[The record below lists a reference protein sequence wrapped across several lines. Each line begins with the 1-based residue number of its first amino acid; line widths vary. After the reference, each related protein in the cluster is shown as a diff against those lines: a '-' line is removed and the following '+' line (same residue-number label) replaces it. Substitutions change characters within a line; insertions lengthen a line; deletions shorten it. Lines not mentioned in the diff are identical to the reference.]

1 MATPI
6 HGQGSSARDCLFQVS
21 AQESFRAAPRAYAV
35 LCGPWLAL
43 ALLWGYAS
51 LKRGEVQLTAILVC
65 LLPALLF
72 AFWLRGFA
80 LELHTD
86 SFLYR
91 SRFGG
96 MKAALYRD
104 IADLVASA
112 AAPVTGN
119 PLRGKLR
126 LSSGATVSINW
137 KVFPRE
143 ALIALSRRVR
153 AAI

>member
-1 MATPI
+1 
-6 HGQGSSARDCLFQVS
+6 VS
-21 AQESFRAAPRAYAV
+21 AKQSFRASPSSYAV
-35 LCGPWLAL
+35 LCGPWFVL
-43 ALLWGYAS
+43 ALLWGYIS

-80 LELHTD
+80 LELHAD

-96 MKAALYRD
+96 MRAALYRD
-104 IADLVASA
+104 IAALTVSA
-112 AAPVTGN
+112 ASPVTGDS
-119 PLRGKLR
+119 LRGHMR
-126 LSSGATVSINW
+126 LSAGAPISINW

-143 ALIALSRRVR
+143 ALDALSQRVR
-153 AAI
+153 AAV

>member
-1 MATPI
+1 
-6 HGQGSSARDCLFQVS
+6 V
-21 AQESFRAAPRAYAV
+21 
-35 LCGPWLAL
+35 L
-43 ALLWGYAS
+43 ALLWGYIS

-72 AFWLRGFA
+72 AFWLRGFS

-96 MKAALYRD
+96 MRAALYRD
-104 IADLVASA
+104 IAALTVA
-112 AAPVTGN
+112 AASPVTEN
-119 PLRGKLR
+119 PLRGHLR
-126 LSSGATVSINW
+126 LNAGAAISINW

-143 ALIALSRRVR
+143 AFDALSQRVR
-153 AAI
+153 AAV

>member
-1 MATPI
+1 M
-6 HGQGSSARDCLFQVS
+6 SSQRL
-21 AQESFRAAPRAYAV
+21 FRAAPRAYAV
-35 LCGPWLAL
+35 LCGPWLML

-51 LKRGEVQLTAILVC
+51 LKRGEVQLTAVLVC

-72 AFWLRGFA
+72 AFWLRGFV
-80 LELHTD
+80 LELHSD

-91 SRFGG
+91 SRFRG
-96 MKAALYRD
+96 MRAGLYRD
-104 IADLVASA
+104 IAGLLVSTAS
-112 AAPVTGN
+112 PVTGN

-143 ALIALSRRVR
+143 ALNALLQRVR
-153 AAI
+153 TAD